1 MNRFTKMGTL
11 FRKWFYPLEKLLG
24 QFVHLAD
31 DSDADPDPD
40 AHVNLNAAAADREE
54 HIKIEAQPPQWLY
67 S

>member
-24 QFVHLAD
+24 HFVHLAD
-31 DSDADPDPD
+31 DSDPDPD